1 MFCRF
6 INWKVVEVW
15 FSKMDNYKH
24 MMKVNHDIVVE
35 LLQTYLEGYAQIWY
49 WKMLDKKWE
58 NAWLLVKGGLE
69 ERIKVIHKN
78 FNYLPRCILQDLVN
92 GNNDNLWQ
100 YVKTYT
106 EFMLKLGKLEPKVRE
121 ISISFSKENLLNMNF
136 YVC

>member
-1 MFCRF
+1 
-6 INWKVVEVW
+6 
-15 FSKMDNYKH
+15 MDNYKH

-136 YVC
+136 YVY